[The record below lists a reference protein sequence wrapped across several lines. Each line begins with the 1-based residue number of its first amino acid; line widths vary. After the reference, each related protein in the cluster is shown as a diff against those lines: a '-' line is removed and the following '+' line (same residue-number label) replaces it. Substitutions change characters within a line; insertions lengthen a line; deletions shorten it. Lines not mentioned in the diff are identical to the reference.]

1 MPKNGVTECRQ
12 WARGIMGK
20 VLYTQMRK
28 LKFKKKKERL
38 WIWVK
43 FFKVIRLWFRL
54 LRVASTFEGW
64 ACYIHTSRESSRTH
78 DKRGRRQLLSSR
90 HVSLMIAFFC
100 IHFKPIK
107 TLFAVCPSLIC
118 DHDTLS
124 LCQTERPDWSRTN
137 LEPTARSV
145 VGGERV
151 DLKARGFKKRVLIFM
166 SRIKV
171 HEVKEG
177 WSNRFLGQ
185 MFTGVLMRCRSS
197 KFSNLSTYS
206 LVRYG

>member
-151 DLKARGFKKRVLIFM
+151 DLKARGFKKRVLILTLRRFM
-166 SRIKV
+166 RWK
-171 HEVKEG
+171 
-177 WSNRFLGQ
+177 RDGQ
-185 MFTGVLMRCRSS
+185 IGS
-197 KFSNLSTYS
+197 
-206 LVRYG
+206 